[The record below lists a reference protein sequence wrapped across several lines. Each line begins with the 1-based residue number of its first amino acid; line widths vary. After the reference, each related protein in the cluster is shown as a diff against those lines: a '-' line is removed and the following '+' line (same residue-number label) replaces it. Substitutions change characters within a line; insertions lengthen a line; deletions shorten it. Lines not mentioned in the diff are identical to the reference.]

1 MTRNHFSYGGV
12 GSNPAVV
19 VLFVPSLFYSIPYYL
34 FSLFSFFP
42 SFSPFSFYSIMS
54 FYSINGSKSGRV
66 VQGARFRYESL
77 RRRGFEPHL
86 LHFAFHLYLSP
97 FDYHQYFPFSILVF
111 PAFSLLCSYPIVFVF
126 PPSTF
131 SLFYPCLSFSSSF
144 IPRLFHYLSPHSL
157 SLLLLFYSLLFP
169 LFRLCFFLISPLEID
184 NVAEWSK
191 AGS

>member
-1 MTRNHFSYGGV
+1 MWPSGLRRVTRNHFSYGGV

-86 LHFAFHLYLSP
+86 LHFTFHLYLSP
-97 FDYHQYFPFSILVF
+97 FDYHQYIPFSILVF
-111 PAFSLLCSYPIVFVF
+111 PALSLLCSYPIIFVF
-126 PPSTF
+126 SPSTF
-131 SLFYPCLSFSSSF
+131 SFLPLLIFFVF
-144 IPRLFHYLSPHSL
+144 LSPPSLPLLISSL
-157 SLLLLFYSLLFP
+157 SLPSSHLLLTSFP
-169 LFRLCFFLISPLEID
+169 FLCLMLSFD
-184 NVAEWSK
+184 
-191 AGS
+191 